1 MSSNTG
7 NNNEEGAFK
16 IQPHPAKTNDPN
28 DLVENTPG
36 QSATRASFAACGH
49 SHSML

>member
-16 IQPHPAKTNDPN
+16 VQPHPAKTNDPN

-36 QSATRASFAACGH
+36 QSHQHSLPFAV
-49 SHSML
+49 MRWR